1 MLIKELVISDHS
13 PVIQRESFKSKMCK
27 LEVRK
32 REDHPRDVK
41 TDIVRNSP
49 ESEW

>member
-1 MLIKELVISDHS
+1 MLIKEFVISDHS
-13 PVIQRESFKSKMCK
+13 PVIQRESFKSKMRK
-27 LEVRK
+27 L
-32 REDHPRDVK
+32 EDHPRDVK